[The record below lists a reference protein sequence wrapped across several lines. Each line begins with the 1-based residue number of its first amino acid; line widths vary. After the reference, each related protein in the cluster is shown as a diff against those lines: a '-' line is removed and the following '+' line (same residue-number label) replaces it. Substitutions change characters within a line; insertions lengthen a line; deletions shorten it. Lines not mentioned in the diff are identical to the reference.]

1 MMHMSFG
8 MHARNKKAQDMY
20 KLLAHHIKHVSVWL
34 LFFHPFSSYLD
45 ASKNGQR
52 QPQQSLQQRL
62 VQWKGLHR
70 QWTWPGRFTG
80 AAVTLVNRRKIP
92 QWTMVCTEN
101 DCPEGYVTKNTLVF
115 ERG

>member
-1 MMHMSFG
+1 

-62 VQWKGLHR
+62 VQWKGLHW
-70 QWTWPGRFTG
+70 QWIWTVLQIHLLRGGGYLNAPWY
-80 AAVTLVNRRKIP
+80 VTMIALRAFYQKIP
-92 QWTMVCTEN
+92 C
-101 DCPEGYVTKNTLVF
+101 L
-115 ERG
+115 